1 MLIKADGYIEKATK
15 LSEGEVDVVVSTG
28 DIDAHGERINV
39 KGIDY
44 KSYLKGNNVILWG
57 HDGFNLPI
65 GNTTKMWLDGD
76 KLMARAKFYL
86 KEEFPRK
93 IYQHIVDGVVKAVS
107 IGGMVEEWGSDGIT
121 ISRLKMKEFSFVSIP
136 ANEFALVASKSYK
149 PLDGDQNAELRLL
162 GNNYARK
169 IFSKSDG
176 VNEIHK
182 NIEVLDTLVATLK
195 ELAISEPQDVL
206 ADESTNYRV
215 VLKQAQVVDQQVET
229 VIKSIKLKGN

>member
-93 IYQHIVDGVVKAVS
+93 IYQHIVD
-107 IGGMVEEWGSDGIT
+107 
-121 ISRLKMKEFSFVSIP
+121 
-136 ANEFALVASKSYK
+136 
-149 PLDGDQNAELRLL
+149 
-162 GNNYARK
+162 
-169 IFSKSDG
+169 
-176 VNEIHK
+176 
-182 NIEVLDTLVATLK
+182 
-195 ELAISEPQDVL
+195 
-206 ADESTNYRV
+206 
-215 VLKQAQVVDQQVET
+215 
-229 VIKSIKLKGN
+229 